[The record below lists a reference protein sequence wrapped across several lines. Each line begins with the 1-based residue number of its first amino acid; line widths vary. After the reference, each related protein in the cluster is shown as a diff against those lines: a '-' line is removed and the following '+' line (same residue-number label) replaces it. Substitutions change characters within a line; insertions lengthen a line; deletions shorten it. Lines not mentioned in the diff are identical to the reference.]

1 MRCQPQGLILISMSR
16 TVVYPGSFDPITNGH
31 LDVIERAAKLF
42 DKVVMAVAVNVDKA
56 PLFTVKERKAM
67 VERAVR
73 HIPHVQVDSFSGL
86 LVNYARRVNASAVV
100 RGLRMVSDFEYELQL
115 ALMNRRMEPR
125 VETIFLAPRDTYI
138 YLSSRMI
145 KEIVRLDGNV
155 NGLVPPFVQ
164 EALRRK
170 LRRR

>member
-1 MRCQPQGLILISMSR
+1 MSR
-16 TVVYPGSFDPITNGH
+16 TVLYPGSFDPITNGH

-42 DKVVMAVAVNVDKA
+42 DKVVVAVAVNVEKT

-67 VERAVR
+67 VERAAR

-86 LVNYARRVNASAVV
+86 LVDYARRVKAAAVV

-145 KEIVRLDGNV
+145 KEIVRLDGDV
-155 NGLVPPFVQ
+155 NGLVPPYVQ

>member
-1 MRCQPQGLILISMSR
+1 MKR

-31 LDVIERAAKLF
+31 LDVVERAARFF
-42 DKVVMAVAVNVDKA
+42 DEVVVAVAVNVEKA

-67 VERAVR
+67 VERAVK
-73 HIPHVQVDSFSGL
+73 HIPHARVDSFGGL
-86 LVNYARRVNASAVV
+86 LVDYARKVKAVAIV
-100 RGLRMVSDFEYELQL
+100 RGLRMVSDFEFELQL

-125 VETIFLAPRDTYI
+125 IETIFLAPRDTYI

-145 KEIVRLDGNV
+145 KEIVRLDGDV

-164 EALRRK
+164 ETLRRK

>member
-1 MRCQPQGLILISMSR
+1 MSR

-42 DKVVMAVAVNVDKA
+42 DKVVVAVAVNVEKA

-86 LVNYARRVNASAVV
+86 LVDYARRVKASAVA

-145 KEIVRLDGNV
+145 KEIVRLDGDV
-155 NGLVPPFVQ
+155 SGLVPPFVQ
-164 EALRRK
+164 ETLRRK

>member
-1 MRCQPQGLILISMSR
+1 MSR

-86 LVNYARRVNASAVV
+86 LVDYARRVNASAVV

>member
-1 MRCQPQGLILISMSR
+1 MKR

-31 LDVIERAAKLF
+31 LDVVERAARFF
-42 DKVVMAVAVNVDKA
+42 DEVVVAVAVNVEKA

-67 VERAVR
+67 VERAVK
-73 HIPHVQVDSFSGL
+73 HVPNARVDSFSGL
-86 LVNYARRVNASAVV
+86 LVDYARKVKAAAIV
-100 RGLRMVSDFEYELQL
+100 RGLRMVSDFEFELQL

-125 VETIFLAPRDTYI
+125 IETIFLAPRDTYI

-145 KEIVRLDGNV
+145 KEIVRLDGDV

-164 EALRRK
+164 ETLRRK

>member
-1 MRCQPQGLILISMSR
+1 MSR

-31 LDVIERAAKLF
+31 LDVVERAAKLF
-42 DKVVMAVAVNVDKA
+42 DKVVVAVAANVEKK
-56 PLFTVKERKAM
+56 PLFSVKERKAM

-73 HIPHVQVDSFSGL
+73 HIPHVRVDSFEGL
-86 LVNYARRVNASAVV
+86 LVDYARQVQAAAVV
-100 RGLRMVSDFEYELQL
+100 RGLRVVSDFEYELQL

-145 KEIVRLDGNV
+145 KEIVRLDGEV
-155 NGLVPPFVQ
+155 AGLVPPFVE
-164 EALRRK
+164 EALRRR
-170 LRRR
+170 LRGR

>member
-1 MRCQPQGLILISMSR
+1 MSR

-42 DKVVMAVAVNVDKA
+42 DKVVVAVAVNVEKA

-73 HIPHVQVDSFSGL
+73 HLPHARVDSFSGL
-86 LVNYARRVNASAVV
+86 LVDYARHVKAAAVV

-145 KEIVRLDGNV
+145 KEIVRLDGDV
-155 NGLVPPFVQ
+155 NGLVPPFVE